1 MRRFLVFVA
10 LVVTVSVG
18 LAPRSASAQV
28 SIWLQRGVSGLG
40 ASGTFSVNNE
50 GTSYGVDAGYSYQ
63 GFLDFDLNA
72 TYYSYDSDHQFAS
85 DQHVYGIGPTI
96 QYHPLK
102 QDKDMPVSV
111 SLGVGFQKIFF
122 SSDELSQSDISIDAW
137 NVGVNGSVYHF
148 FRLGENTGVIP
159 SVGLTFVH
167 SETSASGPGGSLSGS
182 SDDLGLS
189 LAGYFAYI
197 DEGGHIY
204 GAVPTIVIG
213 DHVTFLIQIGVVWSL
228 L

>member
-1 MRRFLVFVA
+1 MRRFLTLVA
-10 LVVTVSVG
+10 LSLA
-18 LAPRSASAQV
+18 LAPASASAQV

-40 ASGTFSVNNE
+40 ASATFSANNQ

-72 TYYSYDSDHQFAS
+72 TYYSYNSDNQVAT
-85 DQHVYGIGPTI
+85 DQRVYGIGPTI

-111 SLGVGFQKIFF
+111 SLGVGYQKIFF
-122 SSDELSQSDISIDAW
+122 SSDTFSQNDESIDAW
-137 NVGVNGSVYHF
+137 NLGFNGSVYHF

-167 SETSASGPGGSLSGS
+167 SETSATGPITGSAS
-182 SDDLGLS
+182 SDDLGVS

-197 DEGGHIY
+197 DSSGHIF
-204 GAVPTIVIG
+204 GAVPTIIIG

>member
-1 MRRFLVFVA
+1 MRRFLILVA
-10 LVVTVSVG
+10 LVLA

-40 ASGTFSVNNE
+40 ASATFSANNQ
-50 GTSYGVDAGYSYQ
+50 GTAYGVDAGYSYQ

-72 TYYSYDSDHQFAS
+72 TYYSYDTDHQVFT
-85 DQHVYGIGPTI
+85 DQRVYGIGPTI

-122 SSDELSQSDISIDAW
+122 SSDMLDQLDGSIDAW
-137 NVGVNGSVYHF
+137 NLGVNGSVYHF

-167 SETSASGPGGSLSGS
+167 SETSGTNFQGQTTTFT

-197 DEGGHIY
+197 DSSGHIF
-204 GAVPTIVIG
+204 GAVPTIIIG
-213 DHVTFLIQIGVVWSL
+213 DHVTFLIQVGVVWSL

>member
-1 MRRFLVFVA
+1 MRRFLVTVG
-10 LVVTVSVG
+10 VVLA

-28 SIWLQRGVSGLG
+28 SIWLQKGVSGLG
-40 ASGTFSVNNE
+40 ASASFSVNNE
-50 GTSYGVDAGYSYQ
+50 GTAYGVDAGYSYQ
-63 GFLDFDLNA
+63 GFLDLDLNA
-72 TYYSYDSDHQFAS
+72 TYYSYNTDQQIAS
-85 DQHVYGIGPTI
+85 DQHVYGIGPTL

-102 QDKDMPVSV
+102 QSKDMPVSV
-111 SLGVGFQKIFF
+111 SLGVGYQKVFF
-122 SSDELSQSDISIDAW
+122 NSDLASEQDVSIDAW

-159 SVGLTFVH
+159 SMGITFVH
-167 SETSASGPGGSLSGS
+167 SEITAEGPAGKISGS
-182 SDDLGLS
+182 SDDLGVS

-204 GAVPTIVIG
+204 GAVPTIIIG
-213 DHVTFLIQIGVVWSL
+213 DHVTFLISVGVVWSL